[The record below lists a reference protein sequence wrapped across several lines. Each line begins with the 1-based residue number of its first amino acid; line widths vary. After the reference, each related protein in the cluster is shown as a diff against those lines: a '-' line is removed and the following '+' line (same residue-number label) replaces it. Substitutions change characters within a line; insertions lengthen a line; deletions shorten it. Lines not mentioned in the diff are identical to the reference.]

1 MDEQKDYSVKPDV
14 SAPLK
19 KRDSYLRVSEDEP
32 LLVTVDH
39 VEKVNISTDG
49 GIKEGVRV
57 TAREVITKKDGD
69 EFTFH
74 PEQHLDEH
82 IYANHQQQQKVKS
95 IIAEKHR
102 WIHNTPTDVT
112 SRQRHEKIVDINRR
126 LQTFLVEQRQM
137 LKRERVNLSKA
148 LDKEKI
154 FSSREYS
161 FCLFPE
167 NSLPKNLLDV
177 FVNSV

>member
-1 MDEQKDYSVKPDV
+1 MDASDKEFVKPDV
-14 SAPLK
+14 SSPLK

-74 PEQHLDEH
+74 PDQEP
-82 IYANHQQQQKVKS
+82 KVKES
-95 IIAEKHR
+95 YSTSSFYLLKDFQSASHWPKEGIFYWVWKASDGLR
-102 WIHNTPTDVT
+102 W
-112 SRQRHEKIVDINRR
+112 E
-126 LQTFLVEQRQM
+126 E
-137 LKRERVNLSKA
+137 A
-148 LDKEKI
+148 
-154 FSSREYS
+154 
-161 FCLFPE
+161 
-167 NSLPKNLLDV
+167 
-177 FVNSV
+177 